1 RLMLL
6 AAPVLF
12 AVNRLASRA
21 YLRSDARMHAAA
33 AEADTRVVE
42 FAQAQPVLR
51 AFGAVGA
58 GNKALDSALRQQKTA
73 TTRAVF
79 SAVPG
84 LILFALFVQAV
95 FLVLAYVVISQ
106 VTDGAIS
113 AAAAIALIAVS
124 ARF

>member
-84 LILFALFVQAV
+84 LVLFALFVQAV
-95 FLVLAYVVISQ
+95 LRVRAYGQ
-106 VTDGAIS
+106 VRHVADRANS
-113 AAAAIALIAVS
+113 
-124 ARF
+124 